1 MNNIIDWNIIE
12 KVSVN
17 EQLKDYL
24 KKQKELD
31 ILKIQKDNDEDF
43 LNNIEELFQEYKLY
57 SQKLEFMSKL
67 NDNEQAMKMILK
79 IDCLNSVKEKQ
90 KMKMILSYG
99 VLVDYFKKINERT
112 DEEIFMLSACSSVLD
127 LEDYAYYIGILS
139 DESIAS
145 SIINKTEDINEQ
157 VCIAF
162 RIMDSQDELLYDFI
176 DEDNYEELL
185 DNANNTINNYRINHS
200 K

>member
-79 IDCLNSVKEKQ
+79 MDCLNSVKEKQ
-90 KMKMILSYG
+90 KMKMMLSYG

-127 LEDYAYYIGILS
+127 LEDYTYYIGILS

-157 VCIAF
+157 VNIAF
-162 RIMDSQDELLYDFI
+162 RVMDSQDELLYDFI

-185 DNANNTINNYRINHS
+185 DNATNTINNYRINRS

>member
-43 LNNIEELFQEYKLY
+43 LNNIEKLFQEYKLY
-57 SQKLEFMSKL
+57 SQKIEFMSKL

-127 LEDYAYYIGILS
+127 LEDYTYYIGILS

-157 VCIAF
+157 VDIAF
-162 RIMDSQDELLYDFI
+162 RVMDSQDELLYD
-176 DEDNYEELL
+176 L
-185 DNANNTINNYRINHS
+185 DNATNIINNYRINRS